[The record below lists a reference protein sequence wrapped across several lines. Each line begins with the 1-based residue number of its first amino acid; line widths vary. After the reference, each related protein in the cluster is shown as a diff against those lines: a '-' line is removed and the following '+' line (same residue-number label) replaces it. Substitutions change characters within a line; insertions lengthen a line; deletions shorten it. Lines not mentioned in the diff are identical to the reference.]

1 VAKLSH
7 SFSDGTR
14 IEALFWD
21 IETGQ
26 AVDDPLDANGV
37 SVLVYDKDGTV
48 VVETQE
54 RKVKGKM
61 PDWYWRKDG
70 HAAR

>member
-1 VAKLSH
+1 MAKLSH
-7 SFSDGTR
+7 TFSDGTR

-21 IETGQ
+21 VETGQ
-26 AVDDPLDANGV
+26 ATDDPLDANGV

-54 RKVKGKM
+54 RKVKGRM
-61 PDWYWRKDG
+61 PDWYWEKGG
-70 HAAR
+70 HAT